1 MTVWFVPRDAA
12 AKSMGADGIASAL
25 LARGEEVIRTG
36 SRGMLW
42 LEPLVECASE
52 RNGSRVGWSNVT
64 LADVNE
70 DRLDT
75 DHPAYLGEVD
85 LLTYLSRQQRW
96 IYERVGIID
105 PLDPQD
111 FQRHG
116 GLAGL
121 KAAMAMAPADV
132 LEAVKTSGLRG
143 RGGAGFPAGI
153 KWQTVADQEPAP
165 LRGQP
170 SRATRHKFICV
181 NADEGD
187 SGTFADRMLM
197 EGDPFSLLEGMAIAA
212 YAVGADRG
220 MIYLRSEYPEAWDIL
235 CSAIEVARSK
245 GWLGESVLGSNFAFD
260 VEVRLGA
267 GSYVCGE
274 ETAMLE
280 SLEGR

>member
-42 LEPLVECASE
+42 LEPLIECASD

-64 LADVNE
+64 VADVNE

-85 LLTYLSRQQRW
+85 SLTYLSRQQRW

-105 PLDPQD
+105 PLDPED

-132 LEAVKTSGLRG
+132 LEAVKT
-143 RGGAGFPAGI
+143 
-153 KWQTVADQEPAP
+153 
-165 LRGQP
+165 
-170 SRATRHKFICV
+170 
-181 NADEGD
+181 
-187 SGTFADRMLM
+187 
-197 EGDPFSLLEGMAIAA
+197 
-212 YAVGADRG
+212 
-220 MIYLRSEYPEAWDIL
+220 
-235 CSAIEVARSK
+235 
-245 GWLGESVLGSNFAFD
+245 
-260 VEVRLGA
+260 
-267 GSYVCGE
+267 
-274 ETAMLE
+274 
-280 SLEGR
+280 